1 MNAIDSI
8 IAVLT
13 TPVAR
18 RNGMMFSAEDCKVW
32 AEEIEK
38 TWEAARKRLKNAENE
53 LYDLKHKKS

>member
-18 RNGMMFSAEDCKVW
+18 RNGVILSAEDSKVW
-32 AEEIEK
+32 AEEISA
-38 TWEAARKRLKNAENE
+38 TWEETRKRLKNAESE
-53 LYDLKHKKS
+53 LYDLKHKKL